1 MYNFIQLIY
10 FLIIFF
16 PIIQNFFSEWK
27 KISSIGMC
35 IMLPLFCTFINI
47 YKNLLKFQKIIH
59 LLDKFRTVVTF
70 RFVFVSG
77 ILFPLFA
84 GFFIGGFRNS
94 TKSLVLMDKLGSE
107 YTMSRIYKQTIFT
120 KRKDLSDEM
129 KAEIY
134 LKMNQENQ
142 KYEQEVMKNSGLD
155 KL

>member
-1 MYNFIQLIY
+1 
-10 FLIIFF
+10 
-16 PIIQNFFSEWK
+16 
-27 KISSIGMC
+27 
-35 IMLPLFCTFINI
+35 
-47 YKNLLKFQKIIH
+47 
-59 LLDKFRTVVTF
+59 
-70 RFVFVSG
+70 
-77 ILFPLFA
+77 
-84 GFFIGGFRNS
+84 
-94 TKSLVLMDKLGSE
+94 MDKLGSE